1 MKKMRNLTKVMFA
14 SKMVFEGDLYRSRK
28 ASNANGAVL
37 ELEIV
42 LQLSRNFY
50 ELEIGERKTMII
62 VNKW

>member
-1 MKKMRNLTKVMFA
+1 MFA